1 MDWLDWAIRIAT
13 VIGGIFFLMCF
24 YVGAHSLFTAWRS
37 ELLIW
42 EAKRQ
47 WLSLQR
53 SEADKAKGIQRKPK
67 PNPDDDE
74 DEEAG

>member
-53 SEADKAKGIQRKPK
+53 SEADKAKGIQRKP
-67 PNPDDDE
+67 NPDNDE

>member
-67 PNPDDDE
+67 PNPDNDE

>member
-67 PNPDDDE
+67 PNSDNDE

>member
-13 VIGGIFFLMCF
+13 LIGGIFFLMCF

>member
-13 VIGGIFFLMCF
+13 LIGGIFFLMCF

-53 SEADKAKGIQRKPK
+53 AEADKTKGIQRKPK

>member
-1 MDWLDWAIRIAT
+1 
-13 VIGGIFFLMCF
+13 MCF

-53 SEADKAKGIQRKPK
+53 AEADKAKGIQRKTK